1 MESVEE
7 HLEESVEERSK
18 ILMEKMMRMY
28 TPPQDL
34 FRKNINLY
42 SAFDVDGIPTH
53 DASGNELSKSSLK
66 KLRKDWEK
74 QEKLYNSR
82 DLS

>member
-1 MESVEE
+1 MEERVEE
-7 HLEESVEERSK
+7 HVEERSN
-18 ILMEKMMRMY
+18 ILMEKMMRIY
-28 TPPQDL
+28 TAPQDL
-34 FRKNINLY
+34 FRKSINLY

-74 QEKLYNSR
+74 QATLYNSR
-82 DLS
+82 DLTLRS